1 MPKYPY
7 LAITGKGPLTLRF
20 HNAFSNAQF
29 YIVDVFL
36 KVMSSELYLLRWLDL
51 TGCKCLNNEL
61 VNAVFENNPN
71 LETVDLSEC
80 QHLTS
85 ACLQKLAVSAKK
97 LKRYIRDFTK
107 YLFFCLRNVK
117 T

>member
-1 MPKYPY
+1 MA
-7 LAITGKGPLTLRF
+7 LAKALQLHG
-20 HNAFSNAQF
+20 SAQF
-29 YIVDVFL
+29 YILNVFL
-36 KVMSSELYLLRWLDL
+36 QVMSSELYLLRWLDL

-97 LKRYIRDFTK
+97 LKRYN
-107 YLFFCLRNVK
+107 RNILETLNSGPLNSGK
-117 T
+117 PIINRQARLD